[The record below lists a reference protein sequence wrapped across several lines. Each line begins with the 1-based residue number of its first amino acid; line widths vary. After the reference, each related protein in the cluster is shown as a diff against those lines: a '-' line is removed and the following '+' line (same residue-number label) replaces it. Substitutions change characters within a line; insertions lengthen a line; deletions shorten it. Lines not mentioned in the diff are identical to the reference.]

1 MQHDAQKQTE
11 IRARL
16 QLTQDVE
23 RYIELKFIEIFPRSP
38 SGVDYGLSKKV
49 KEVYRYQKY
58 CRTSKEKK
66 TR

>member
-38 SGVDYGLSKKV
+38 SVVDYGLSKK
-49 KEVYRYQKY
+49 
-58 CRTSKEKK
+58 
-66 TR
+66 